1 MRPRRAPPALWMALA
16 LLGPCGLRAADTPAA
31 LPAPE
36 LTEDWTPV
44 RTVTPGAVPGAAP
57 AAAPS
62 DAIVLFDGRDLNA
75 WQSANGGPPLWKLD
89 QGELLLI
96 PKTGDLRSKAV
107 FGDAQIHIEFRFP
120 EVPAHITGQQRSN
133 SGLFIQGLYE
143 LQILDSYG
151 SSTYSN
157 GQLGAVYKQHAPL
170 VNSARP
176 PLQWQS
182 YDIVFTAPRFD
193 AAGKLLAPARMTVL
207 LNGVLVQNNV
217 ELKGPTVYRGQ
228 PAYAAHGPGPLVLQ
242 DHGNEG
248 IRFRNI
254 WIRPLGPR

>member
-1 MRPRRAPPALWMALA
+1 MTLRLAQAAVLAA
-16 LLGPCGLRAADTPAA
+16 LLTLLNLPSAQAADPPGE

-44 RTVTPGAVPGAAP
+44 RTITPGATPC
-57 AAAPS
+57 AAPS
-62 DAIVLFDGRDLNA
+62 DAIVLFNGQDLNA
-75 WQSANGGPPLWKLD
+75 WQSATGGPPPWKLD
-89 QGELLLI
+89 RGELLLV
-96 PKTGDLRSKAV
+96 PTTGNLRTKAV
-107 FGDAQIHIEFRFP
+107 FGDAQIHVEFRFP
-120 EVPAHITGQQRSN
+120 EVPMHITGQARSN

-143 LQILDSYG
+143 VQILDSHG
-151 SSTYSN
+151 SNTYSN

-170 VNSARP
+170 VNPARP

-182 YDIVFTAPRFD
+182 YDIVFTAPRFG
-193 AAGKLLAPARMTVL
+193 AAGQLLSPARMTVL
-207 LNGVLVQNNV
+207 LNGVLVQHNV

-254 WIRPLGPR
+254 WVRPLGQR